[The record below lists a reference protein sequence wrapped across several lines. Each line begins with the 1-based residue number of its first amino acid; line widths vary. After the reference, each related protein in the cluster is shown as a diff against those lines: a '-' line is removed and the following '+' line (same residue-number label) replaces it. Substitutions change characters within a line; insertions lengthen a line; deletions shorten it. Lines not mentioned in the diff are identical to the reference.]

1 MSAILGQT
9 FIIDAVSIRVLLL
22 VHFWVVGC
30 VHWVNVDRVVLSQIQ
45 HGKWSL
51 PRNNNRSIW
60 PRFLHQ
66 PQKYIYLLFFF
77 LPLNKECFFSFH
89 SLCGKIFHMTWKWW
103 HALLQLAEISWWPR
117 PFCSAVKMM
126 MEAEGVQS
134 FTLNIVTILMTP
146 SRALSVNHF
155 YPQNTKWKCTSVW
168 NETQCVTHKMYLVTS
183 KFSF

>member
-1 MSAILGQT
+1 MQTCRQFWAKPSSLTLCLNPCTSVSALPGSGLCPLSECWQ
-9 FIIDAVSIRVLLL
+9 
-22 VHFWVVGC
+22 GC
-30 VHWVNVDRVVLSQIQ
+30 VVSNPTWQVVASQKQQSQ
-45 HGKWSL
+45 HLTAVFASTSK
-51 PRNNNRSIW
+51 
-60 PRFLHQ
+60 
-66 PQKYIYLLFFF
+66 IYLSAVFF

-89 SLCGKIFHMTWKWW
+89 SLCGKIFHMTWKWR

-168 NETQCVTHKMYLVTS
+168 NETVRHTQNV
-183 KFSF
+183 FSYF